1 MKIEKKVI
9 AETLSLIDT
18 DTLSYVLK
26 RKEPAY
32 QNSLKYLNKFGR
44 FKISCLTYYEC
55 FRGYKANGATT
66 KLQLFQN
73 LLQITDVIYLD
84 KTILE
89 KAGEI
94 YSLLKN
100 KGLLTGELDLLIG
113 TTAIVH
119 DLKMVTN
126 NEKHYQTLEKYFD
139 LKIENGMT
147 EDE

>member
-32 QNSLKYLNKFGR
+32 QNSLKYLNKFGC

-89 KAGEI
+89 KAG
-94 YSLLKN
+94 
-100 KGLLTGELDLLIG
+100 
-113 TTAIVH
+113 
-119 DLKMVTN
+119 
-126 NEKHYQTLEKYFD
+126 
-139 LKIENGMT
+139 
-147 EDE
+147 